1 MYVVVYRKISTP
13 IFKAEEHHLKFRKKS
28 ENQYKKNKI
37 KKIKKIKLDKRNIA
51 LTQRGIKKTSLL
63 SEDKTKICK
72 NYNVQK
78 TFRISWT
85 AVQK

>member
-37 KKIKKIKLDKRNIA
+37 KKNKKN
-51 LTQRGIKKTSLL
+51 KT
-63 SEDKTKICK
+63 
-72 NYNVQK
+72 
-78 TFRISWT
+78 W
-85 AVQK
+85 